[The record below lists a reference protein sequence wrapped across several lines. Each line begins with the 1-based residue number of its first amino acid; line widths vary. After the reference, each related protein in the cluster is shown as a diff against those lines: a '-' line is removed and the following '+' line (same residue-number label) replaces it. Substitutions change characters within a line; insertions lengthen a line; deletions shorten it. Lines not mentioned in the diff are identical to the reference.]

1 MPKTSRPRLRP
12 RLRRLLVLATDT
24 WLARAYLAV
33 VAAAL
38 GFFLGAWY
46 VGPDPGLAGF
56 YPFLV
61 TAPLGILAF
70 LASVPAEHSSLT
82 WLSPAVFAAGTALA
96 GLCNA
101 ALLGHLVR
109 GRRPRPA

>member
-1 MPKTSRPRLRP
+1 MSNASRPRLRH
-12 RLRRLLVLATDT
+12 LLALATDT

-33 VAAAL
+33 VAVAL

-56 YPFLV
+56 YPFLATV
-61 TAPLGILAF
+61 PLGVLAF
-70 LASVPAEHSSLT
+70 LVSVPAEHSSLT
-82 WLSPAVFAAGTALA
+82 WLSPAVFAAGAALA

-101 ALLGHLVR
+101 ALLGRLVR
-109 GRRPRPA
+109 ARRPRTA